1 MYFKTIIYFI
11 IIYLVSYILV
21 TNKILSSIFGILV
34 PLLFLFSHYS
44 KIFKLD
50 TFQIV
55 KGLSVLI
62 PLIFYSNYHFFLNNM
77 KKHEV
82 IIFTFILFIIIL
94 EPAFMLEFFKYDLLS
109 NINGIFLII
118 LAFFTPKLL
127 FNPVSLNIEFS
138 NHIWWSLSSTIILN
152 CLYLFN
158 DYYRGINWRYS
169 GIFSITVPTIHS
181 LVVGNTNLWLPLRVF
196 SLTLSFLIT
205 NFFENFDNYFTDQI
219 TKKIRWTSSNYNNI
233 NVIGN
238 ILGFISL
245 IPVIY
250 KGYDD
255 TILDYII
262 KYLINIYK

>member
-1 MYFKTIIYFI
+1 M
-11 IIYLVSYILV
+11 VS
-21 TNKILSSIFGILV
+21 
-34 PLLFLFSHYS
+34 
-44 KIFKLD
+44 
-50 TFQIV
+50 
-55 KGLSVLI
+55 
-62 PLIFYSNYHFFLNNM
+62 
-77 KKHEV
+77 
-82 IIFTFILFIIIL
+82 
-94 EPAFMLEFFKYDLLS
+94 
-109 NINGIFLII
+109 LII
-118 LAFFTPKLL
+118 LAFFTPKLF

-138 NHIWWSLSSTIILN
+138 KHIWWCLSSSIILS

-169 GIFSITVPTIHS
+169 GIFSITIPTIHS

-205 NFFENFDNYFTDQI
+205 NFLKTLIIILLMKSQKNKMDLS
-219 TKKIRWTSSNYNNI
+219 KYNNI

-262 KYLINIYK
+262 KYLINIYKK